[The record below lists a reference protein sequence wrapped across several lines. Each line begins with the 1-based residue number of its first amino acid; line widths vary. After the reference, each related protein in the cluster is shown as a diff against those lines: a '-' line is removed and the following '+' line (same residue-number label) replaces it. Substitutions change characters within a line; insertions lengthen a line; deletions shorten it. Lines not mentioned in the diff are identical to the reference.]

1 MVNVLFEYHT
11 VFMLEVY
18 YIVLEL
24 SASSLSLLISLC
36 FGGSGIPLP
45 SIRIY
50 HTEKDWL
57 ENIHSVYKNEVTPKR
72 I

>member
-1 MVNVLFEYHT
+1 MVNVLFEYYS
-11 VFMLEVY
+11 VFMFEVY
-18 YIVLEL
+18 YTVLEL
-24 SASSLSLLISLC
+24 SASSLSLLISSC
-36 FGGSGIPLP
+36 FWDSGIPLS

-57 ENIHSVYKNEVTPKR
+57 ENIHSIHKNEVTPKR

>member
-1 MVNVLFEYHT
+1 MLFEYHSM
-11 VFMLEVY
+11 FMFEVY
-18 YIVLEL
+18 YTILEL
-24 SASSLSLLISLC
+24 NVSSLSLLISLC
-36 FGGSGIPLP
+36 FGDSGISLS

-57 ENIHSVYKNEVTPKR
+57 ENIRSVYKNEVTPKR